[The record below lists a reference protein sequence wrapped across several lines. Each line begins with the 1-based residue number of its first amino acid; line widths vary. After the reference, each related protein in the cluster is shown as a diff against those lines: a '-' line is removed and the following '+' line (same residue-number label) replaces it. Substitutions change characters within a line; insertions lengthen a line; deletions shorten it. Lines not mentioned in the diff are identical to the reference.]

1 VARSGGVSTLQGRS
15 VLVAGATGGL
25 GAPITR
31 RLAEQGARLTLVG
44 RDRDRLSALGV
55 DGALVVADL
64 RRAGTA
70 EKVVEAALDAH
81 GGLDGLV
88 VATGAVAF
96 GPAVEM
102 PDEVLVELFTL
113 NTLAPIR
120 LLRAAAEPLQASAR
134 AGHDPF
140 AVVVSAVVAEQPMA
154 GMAGYAASK
163 AAISAFD
170 AAAARELR
178 RVGVR
183 LVDVRPPHTETGL
196 ADRPLHGTAPRLPQ
210 GLDPEDVAA
219 RVVAAVVDGERE
231 VPSSAFGS

>member
-1 VARSGGVSTLQGRS
+1 
-15 VLVAGATGGL
+15 
-25 GAPITR
+25 
-31 RLAEQGARLTLVG
+31 
-44 RDRDRLSALGV
+44 
-55 DGALVVADL
+55 
-64 RRAGTA
+64 
-70 EKVVEAALDAH
+70 
-81 GGLDGLV
+81 
-88 VATGAVAF
+88 
-96 GPAVEM
+96 
-102 PDEVLVELFTL
+102 
-113 NTLAPIR
+113 
-120 LLRAAAEPLQASAR
+120 
-134 AGHDPF
+134 
-140 AVVVSAVVAEQPMA
+140 VVSAVVAEQPMA

-210 GLDPEDVAA
+210 GLDPEHVAA